1 MKFTGIAAAFALA
14 GAVSAVAIPR
24 GTVSS
29 SLDST
34 LNELN
39 SLLNTVEPSLSNLV
53 NNVETDLDLNALEAD
68 LSQIKTLITALVGAP
83 AKRDVVQGATEVAG
97 YAVNTV
103 GSVAAPAVNEVG
115 SLKQR
120 DIVSTAVG
128 DITSLLSNP
137 VSTVE
142 SILPLANNLCSGIE
156 SNVPLTQTVGEL
168 TALTQGVATYAK
180 LPLSLIQLPTSN

>member
-1 MKFTGIAAAFALA
+1 MKFTGIAATFALA

-83 AKRDVVQGATEVAG
+83 DKRDAVQGATEVAG

-103 GSVAAPAVNEVG
+103 GSVTAPAING
-115 SLKQR
+115 K
-120 DIVSTAVG
+120 
-128 DITSLLSNP
+128 
-137 VSTVE
+137 
-142 SILPLANNLCSGIE
+142 
-156 SNVPLTQTVGEL
+156 
-168 TALTQGVATYAK
+168 
-180 LPLSLIQLPTSN
+180 

>member
-1 MKFTGIAAAFALA
+1 MKFAGIAAAFALA

-24 GTVSS
+24 GTVTS

-39 SLLNTVEPSLSNLV
+39 SLLNNVEPSLSNLV
-53 NNVETDLDLNALEAD
+53 NNVETDLDLAALEAD
-68 LSQIKTLITALVGAP
+68 LSEIKTLITALVGAP
-83 AKRDVVQGATEVAG
+83 AKREVLQGATEVVG

-103 GSVAAPAVNEVG
+103 GSAAAPVVNGKRFTFIPTFTLFLFNLTIFLIEVK
-115 SLKQR
+115 SLTQR
-120 DIVSTAVG
+120 DIVSNAVG

-156 SNVPLTQTVGEL
+156 SKSL
-168 TALTQGVATYAK
+168 
-180 LPLSLIQLPTSN
+180 LSNSKY